1 MKQTISFTDRMK
13 KIARFFHANRRRWLV
28 GLPILSLIM
37 TIVSLL
43 CLPDTIPLQY
53 DSSWNINRC
62 GSKYELLLMPGITIL
77 VSWLLGAFLKK
88 RDDFYSTD
96 IRIIL
101 ILVFLNLAQFFILVL
116 SWHYSFA

>member
-53 DSSWNINRC
+53 DSSWNINRY

-77 VSWLLGAFLKK
+77 VSWLLGAFLKN
-88 RDDFYSTD
+88 RDDFYATD

-116 SWHYSFA
+116 SWHFSFA

>member
-13 KIARFFHANRRRWLV
+13 KIVRFFHANRRRWLV

-53 DSSWNINRC
+53 DSSWNINRY

-77 VSWLLGAFLKK
+77 VSWLLGAFLKN
-88 RDDFYSTD
+88 RDDFYATD

>member
-53 DSSWNINRC
+53 DSSWNINRY

-77 VSWLLGAFLKK
+77 VSWLLGAFLKN
-88 RDDFYSTD
+88 RDDFYATD

>member
-1 MKQTISFTDRMK
+1 MKQTISFTDRVK
-13 KIARFFHANRRRWLV
+13 KITRFFHANRRRWLV

-53 DSSWNINRC
+53 DSSWNIDRY
-62 GSKYELLLMPGITIL
+62 GSKYELLLMPGITVL

-88 RDDFYSTD
+88 RNDFYATD

>member
-53 DSSWNINRC
+53 DSSWNIDRY

-88 RDDFYSTD
+88 RDDFYATD